1 MVSEKYTLAY
11 VKAYA
16 EAFAAEFD
24 EKYEQLLS
32 SGANV
37 GIARDEACKAA
48 HIWAKSIAD
57 NNT

>member
-24 EKYEQLLS
+24 EKYEQLLN
-32 SGANV
+32 SGVDVSA
-37 GIARDEACKAA
+37 ARNEACRAA

-57 NNT
+57 NL